1 MGFGVPLD
9 KWLRGPLREQL
20 TDLCSRDYLRGQ
32 GIFDADFTADM
43 IEEYLQTGDGGP
55 ATGTNYSK
63 LSWSFFTF
71 QQWYDYY
78 FRHGGAQA
86 LGRPENSGMEAL

>member
-1 MGFGVPLD
+1 
-9 KWLRGPLREQL
+9 
-20 TDLCSRDYLRGQ
+20 
-32 GIFDADFTADM
+32 M

-78 FRHGGAQA
+78 FRQGGAQA